1 MIAGTARVLDGE
13 GFLGFILILTVVLF
27 GAVVGGDAP
36 LFTSVRTYE
45 MLSERTAAEVEM
57 SKTVGLRYMEVLLE
71 ILLLVAVGSDFGSE
85 RVQSC

>member
-13 GFLGFILILTVVLF
+13 GVLGFILILTVVLF
-27 GAVVGGDAP
+27 GAVVGGDAL
-36 LFTSVRTYE
+36 LFTSARTYE

-57 SKTVGLRYMEVLLE
+57 PKTVGLRYTEVLLE
-71 ILLLVAVGSDFGSE
+71 ILLLMAVGSDFGSE